1 MKFEGRVEIHAP
13 RPKVWAFVTD
23 PDQIASCGPGV
34 QSVEKIDDSHF
45 RAHAKVGIGFI
56 SMKLVVNAEFLEL
69 HEPDDATVLARG
81 QAPGSA
87 VDATAKMSLTDGAD
101 GSTVMDWTADVEHLG
116 NRRQRRRA
124 DDRGNRQQDDR
135 PDLRLHQ
142 GEARSLT
149 GRRSRSTPRPA
160 GRPEASPR
168 MELVIRAIG
177 PLQTNVCLVG
187 DPRTREAIVIDGAIP
202 GLPWVVDELT
212 RRAWRLIL
220 IVSTHG
226 HWDHTGENAA
236 LQAWSREQAG
246 AAARGDAAGADAA
259 GAARADASGSEVA
272 AGPGVSVAAGI
283 RTAGTDADG
292 GSAASGAGITAHR
305 ATGAEIA
312 AHRADWHR
320 LTDPQPLFAPFPI
333 PPCVPAV
340 ELAEGGVVRFGDVRL
355 DVLHTP
361 GHTEGSVCL
370 VAADEGILFS
380 GDTLF
385 AGGWGRVDLP
395 GGDALAMADSLAR
408 LGGLEGSLRVVP
420 GHGRETTIARER
432 PWLELVARERRLP
445 L

>member
-1 MKFEGRVEIHAP
+1 
-13 RPKVWAFVTD
+13 
-23 PDQIASCGPGV
+23 
-34 QSVEKIDDSHF
+34 
-45 RAHAKVGIGFI
+45 
-56 SMKLVVNAEFLEL
+56 
-69 HEPDDATVLARG
+69 
-81 QAPGSA
+81 
-87 VDATAKMSLTDGAD
+87 
-101 GSTVMDWTADVEHLG
+101 
-116 NRRQRRRA
+116 
-124 DDRGNRQQDDR
+124 
-135 PDLRLHQ
+135 
-142 GEARSLT
+142 
-149 GRRSRSTPRPA
+149 
-160 GRPEASPR
+160 
-168 MELVIRAIG
+168 MELVVCAIG

-246 AAARGDAAGADAA
+246 P
-259 GAARADASGSEVA
+259 AARADA
-272 AGPGVSVAAGI
+272 
-283 RTAGTDADG
+283 AGTPDT
-292 GSAASGAGITAHR
+292 STAAAQ
-305 ATGAEIA
+305 IA

-370 VAADEGILFS
+370 VAAGEGVLFS

-395 GGDALAMADSLAR
+395 GGDAAAMADSLAR
-408 LGGLEGSLRVVP
+408 LGGLEGSVRVIP
-420 GHGRETTIARER
+420 GHGRETTIAREQ